1 MKGAFGD
8 ALVVDIADDG
18 VRSVR
23 GMAPGPAGAATIEV
37 GDGVLLSVD
46 FADPSVLC
54 EVELAPDADAEVM
67 DALIGAKR
75 AATVRGVDAPGRPV
89 RIEGHPAND
98 ARFSSLPTEAP
109 ASELAAVTSLASL
122 AEDPR
127 RAPLARV
134 ANAAEVLVALD
145 NGVRGLANGA
155 SVARRMERVLV
166 DAATVAHGDASWLS
180 SHHRTLA
187 RRLADLLE
195 RVGGD
200 RIDVELVSLLRSS
213 RRSSTAP
220 LSNHLP
226 GVVAPFV
233 EQRPGRVT
241 ATMPNGRG
249 AWLRVADS
257 STMVLHALV
266 PFVQSG
272 SVWRADAVV
281 APDLPPERV
290 LVAVTHDP
298 VPAAANAAD
307 KVRWAIALGRRAVEQ
322 AQVRQLDRSAECW
335 RACEAAWRELG
346 DEARAARAD
355 DYAERRTRPGRP
367 TSLGERINNSLGAE
381 VLTGGT

>member
-1 MKGAFGD
+1 MKGAFDD

-67 DALIGAKR
+67 DALVGAKR
-75 AATVRGVDAPGRPV
+75 AAAVRGVDAPGRAV
-89 RIEGHPAND
+89 RIEGRRPQGAML
-98 ARFSSLPTEAP
+98 ASLPVVAP
-109 ASELAAVTSLASL
+109 ARDLAVVTSLVSL

-127 RAPLARV
+127 RVPLARV

-145 NGVRGLANGA
+145 KGVRGMANGA
-155 SVARRMERVLV
+155 AVARRMARVLA
-166 DAATVAHGDASWLS
+166 DAGAVAHDDATWLAS
-180 SHHRTLA
+180 NDRTLA

-195 RVGGD
+195 RVGDD
-200 RIDVELVSLLRSS
+200 RVDVDLVGLLRSPRSPSGSS
-213 RRSSTAP
+213 RSKVAS
-220 LSNHLP
+220 
-226 GVVAPFV
+226 GGVAPFV

-266 PFVQSG
+266 PFVEAG
-272 SVWRADAVV
+272 TAWRADAVV
-281 APDLPPERV
+281 APDLAPERV

-298 VPAAANAAD
+298 LPTAATAVD
-307 KVRWAIALGRRAVEQ
+307 RVRRAITLGRRAVEQ
-322 AQVRQLDRSAECW
+322 AQVRQFDRAAECW
-335 RACEAAWRELG
+335 RACAAAWRELG
-346 DEARAARAD
+346 DEARAARAA
-355 DYAERRTRPGRP
+355 DYAAGRTRPGRP
-367 TSLGERINNSLGAE
+367 TSLGERINNSIGSSWSPDSH
-381 VLTGGT
+381 